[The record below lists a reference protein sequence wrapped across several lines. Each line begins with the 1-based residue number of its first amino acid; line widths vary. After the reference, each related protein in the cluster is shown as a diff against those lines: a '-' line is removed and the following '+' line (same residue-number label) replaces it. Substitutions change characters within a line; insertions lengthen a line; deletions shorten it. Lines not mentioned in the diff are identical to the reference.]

1 MSEEEEKYKLTSHWA
16 EHFLQEIER
25 KLDAA
30 LLENSKRHLPQT
42 SGFTPEENAIV

>member
-25 KLDAA
+25 KLEDA
-30 LLENSKRHLPQT
+30 LLENSKRHLTQT
-42 SGFTPEENAIV
+42 SGFTPEESIVV